1 MFFFLFAPQHSRRKG
16 CSWPKRSDRTG
27 ALSTLLV
34 ILGDSFAGALSVQKR
49 STGGDWSQDPP
60 DLDFLYVSTLQFSK
74 SFLLLSSFPRRR
86 REAEGTALSPRA
98 ESCHCFPKRFFS
110 PWDGGKKDYQ
120 DIHRISHT
128 WFPHTC
134 LDRRRSSWCHSTCR
148 QGDLRGSTLHVLTAK
163 PSPNLSF
170 ISSHVSTANL
180 DSLTQ
185 MENGLTE
192 SGCYRCLS
200 YISECSTRS
209 TGQRPYMHRITRTF
223 GCLYEVKNLLRLLS
237 DWQ

>member
-1 MFFFLFAPQHSRRKG
+1 MVFFLFAPQHSRHKG
-16 CSWPKRSDRTG
+16 CSWSKRSDCTK

-34 ILGDSFAGALSVQKR
+34 TLGDSFAGALSIQKR
-49 STGGDWSQDPP
+49 STGGDWSRNPP

-74 SFLLLSSFPRRR
+74 
-86 REAEGTALSPRA
+86 
-98 ESCHCFPKRFFS
+98 
-110 PWDGGKKDYQ
+110 
-120 DIHRISHT
+120 
-128 WFPHTC
+128 
-134 LDRRRSSWCHSTCR
+134 SSWCHSTCR
-148 QGDLRGSTLHVLTAK
+148 QGDLRGSTLHVLMAK
-163 PSPNLSF
+163 PSPNLSL

-223 GCLYEVKNLLRLLS
+223 DCLYEVKNLLRLLS
-237 DWQ
+237 DRQ